1 MKAMRPPKLP
11 DLERLA
17 QQLAQRLDAHAVMN
31 ASGAR
36 SIGAVRR
43 VNPTVLHARLP
54 GAQLGELCQVG
65 AQGLRAEVIGLHE
78 ETVILSPFEEPLGIA
93 CGADVERLGR
103 PLEIELGEHLI
114 GAVLDGFGRVL
125 RASSATVSGA
135 RSRRSI
141 VANPPDPLAR
151 LLVHEPL
158 LFSVRAIDALLT
170 CGKGQRIGLFSAA
183 GVGKSTLLGMMMHGN
198 LADVV
203 ILALVG
209 ERGREVRE
217 FIDRVFDET
226 MRARAIIIVA
236 TSDKPALERYK
247 AAYTA
252 TTIAEYFREQGK
264 DVLLLFD
271 SITRYARAARQL
283 AIAAGEPMSA
293 NGWPPGVF
301 AALPRLLER
310 AGPTACGS
318 ITGVYTVLVEGD
330 NMNEPVADEVRSILD
345 GHIILS
351 RALAERHHYP
361 AIDVRA
367 SISRVMPHVAPS
379 DLQQHAAKLRRL
391 LARYDEIDLLVRV
404 GNTSGVS
411 MPRPTK
417 RWTGAPPLSV
427 SCASRRRSLLIWTGS
442 RLRSSASCRSRLRLR
457 LRRNKECGHA
467 CLPSKTIG
475 NTDCGLKSTV
485 SMRRYARRRARLKT
499 SAGKGSR
506 ARSAGANIARKPVP
520 EKQISYINCAANSTI
535 FILPICSFK
544 KRASA
549 FRKKWKIRTNSAPN
563 LRKR

>member
-1 MKAMRPPKLP
+1 MRLPKLP
-11 DLERLA
+11 DFERLA
-17 QQLAQRLDAHAVMN
+17 QRLHARLDASAVSS
-31 ASGAR
+31 ACGAR
-36 SIGAVRR
+36 SIGTVRR
-43 VNPTVLHARLP
+43 VESTVLHARLP
-54 GAQLGELCQVG
+54 GAQLGELCRIGTQ
-65 AQGLRAEVIGLHE
+65 ALRAEVIGLHE
-78 ETVILSPFEEPLGIA
+78 ETVVLSPFEEPLGIA

-103 PLEIELGEHLI
+103 PLEIEVGEHLI

-125 RASSATVSGA
+125 RASNATASAA
-135 RSRRSI
+135 RSRRSV
-141 VANPPDPLAR
+141 VADPPDALSRPL
-151 LLVHEPL
+151 VQEPL
-158 LFSVRAIDALLT
+158 LFGVRALDALLT

-226 MRARAIIIVA
+226 MRARAIIVVA

-293 NGWPPGVF
+293 NGWPPSVF

-310 AGPTACGS
+310 AGPAAYGS

-367 SISRVMPHVAPS
+367 SVSRVMPHIAPA
-379 DLQQHAAKLRRL
+379 DLQQHAGKLRRL

-404 GNTSGVS
+404 GEYQRGFD
-411 MPRPTK
+411 
-417 RWTGAPPLSV
+417 AEADEAL
-427 SCASRRRSLLIWTGS
+427 
-442 RLRSSASCRSRLRLR
+442 
-457 LRRNKECGHA
+457 
-467 CLPSKTIG
+467 
-475 NTDCGLKSTV
+475 D
-485 SMRRYARRRARLKT
+485 RRAAIERFLCQP
-499 SAGKGSR
+499 A
-506 ARSAGANIARKPVP
+506 AAEPVDLDGL
-520 EKQISYINCAANSTI
+520 QAALQHTVQ
-535 FILPICSFK
+535 
-544 KRASA
+544 
-549 FRKKWKIRTNSAPN
+549 APVAAAPAVKAEQQA
-563 LRKR
+563 LEAAH